1 MLKNIIDLLQIVNGE
16 TENIKFAQGSKY
28 LPDNWKAGL
37 KIAKRMANWEINKN
51 KFPFPKAYI
60 YDNFNFIP
68 LNNKFNLIIH

>member
-16 TENIKFAQGSKY
+16 TDNIKFAQGSKF

-51 KFPFPKAYI
+51 K
-60 YDNFNFIP
+60 
-68 LNNKFNLIIH
+68 